1 MWEQKKAAVDACEEA
16 GLGIVLVP
24 VIARGINEDQV
35 GAILKYAVDRMPA
48 VRGVHFQPMSYF
60 GRYPEDPGSYRVT
73 IPKLLALIEEQTGG
87 MMKAEHFTGGNATNP
102 YCTFQANYLRREDG
116 SLSPLAHGESRRG
129 GASEQARKYV
139 EQQWSGAKTGSC
151 CCRENEP
158 ETQNCC
164 CGESTEQMRLDTS
177 SLDEFL
183 VKRHN
188 NTFAVSGM
196 LFQDAYNLDLARLRR
211 CYILETDSR
220 YGMVPFCAY
229 NLTDRRGEISV
240 PMKRTNLDGWIR
252 RQEGTQS
259 LGAGTDRG
267 DPASKAEYSF
277 KEGKGAGRLLWFSA
291 GPAGYAGGS
300 AQTAVH
306 HGKRPDPEGHRM
318 VLTSQS
324 GIERVRSQETSGTA
338 GKAKRVYYSAKDNE
352 RTVSFFAAGL
362 SELVFPGEKVMV
374 CMPFSGNR
382 GLGELI
388 AEAVGWLKG
397 IPLAAGT
404 GRSYGELLD
413 MLDFERPRVFV
424 GMPVPLLSLLRLR
437 PENSLERALVSA
449 DICPDTVK
457 KEIEARLGTRLYPHY
472 GSREIGLGGAVTCP
486 AFEGMHLRKMT

>member
-1 MWEQKKAAVDACEEA
+1 
-16 GLGIVLVP
+16 
-24 VIARGINEDQV
+24 
-35 GAILKYAVDRMPA
+35 
-48 VRGVHFQPMSYF
+48 
-60 GRYPEDPGSYRVT
+60 
-73 IPKLLALIEEQTGG
+73 
-87 MMKAEHFTGGNATNP
+87 
-102 YCTFQANYLRREDG
+102 
-116 SLSPLAHGESRRG
+116 
-129 GASEQARKYV
+129 
-139 EQQWSGAKTGSC
+139 
-151 CCRENEP
+151 
-158 ETQNCC
+158 
-164 CGESTEQMRLDTS
+164 
-177 SLDEFL
+177 
-183 VKRHN
+183 
-188 NTFAVSGM
+188 
-196 LFQDAYNLDLARLRR
+196 
-211 CYILETDSR
+211 
-220 YGMVPFCAY
+220 
-229 NLTDRRGEISV
+229 
-240 PMKRTNLDGWIR
+240 MKRTNLDGWIR
-252 RQEGTQS
+252 RQEGAQS
-259 LGAGTDRG
+259 LGREQIEEIQLRKLNILLKREKERGGFYGSLPDRL
-267 DPASKAEYSF
+267 DTLEDLR
-277 KEGKGAGRLLWFSA
+277 RLPFTTEKDLI
-291 GPAGYAGGS
+291 
-300 AQTAVH
+300 
-306 HGKRPDPEGHRM
+306 REGHRM

-388 AEAVGWLKG
+388 AEAVGRLKG

-486 AFEGMHLRKMT
+486 AFEGMHLRENDLIAEIVDEEGRVLPRGEWGELVLTSIEADAMPLIRYRTGDITRILPEPCPCGSAVIRLDRVRRRSRCPAMEKLDDRMFQYEEVVDYRMRMEGDTLYAEGYLRKDRADFPEELEGYPIRYRWKTVAMEDMPCYAGKRKITGMEKR

>member
-1 MWEQKKAAVDACEEA
+1 
-16 GLGIVLVP
+16 
-24 VIARGINEDQV
+24 
-35 GAILKYAVDRMPA
+35 
-48 VRGVHFQPMSYF
+48 
-60 GRYPEDPGSYRVT
+60 
-73 IPKLLALIEEQTGG
+73 
-87 MMKAEHFTGGNATNP
+87 
-102 YCTFQANYLRREDG
+102 
-116 SLSPLAHGESRRG
+116 
-129 GASEQARKYV
+129 
-139 EQQWSGAKTGSC
+139 
-151 CCRENEP
+151 
-158 ETQNCC
+158 
-164 CGESTEQMRLDTS
+164 
-177 SLDEFL
+177 
-183 VKRHN
+183 
-188 NTFAVSGM
+188 
-196 LFQDAYNLDLARLRR
+196 
-211 CYILETDSR
+211 
-220 YGMVPFCAY
+220 
-229 NLTDRRGEISV
+229 
-240 PMKRTNLDGWIR
+240 MKRTNLDGWIR
-252 RQEGTQS
+252 RQEGAQS
-259 LGAGTDRG
+259 LGREQIEEIQLRKLNILLKREKERGGFYGSLPDRL
-267 DPASKAEYSF
+267 DTLEDLR
-277 KEGKGAGRLLWFSA
+277 RLPFTTEKDLI
-291 GPAGYAGGS
+291 
-300 AQTAVH
+300 
-306 HGKRPDPEGHRM
+306 REGHRM

-388 AEAVGWLKG
+388 AEAVGRLKG

-486 AFEGMHLRKMT
+486 AFEGMHLRENDLIAEIVDEEGRVLPRGEWGELVLTSIEADAMPLIRYRTGDITRILPEPCPCGSAVIRLDRVRRRSRCPVMEKLDDRMFQYEEVVDYRMRMEGDTLYAEGYLRKDRADFPEELEGYPIRYRWKTVAMEDMPCYAV

>member
-1 MWEQKKAAVDACEEA
+1 
-16 GLGIVLVP
+16 
-24 VIARGINEDQV
+24 
-35 GAILKYAVDRMPA
+35 
-48 VRGVHFQPMSYF
+48 
-60 GRYPEDPGSYRVT
+60 
-73 IPKLLALIEEQTGG
+73 
-87 MMKAEHFTGGNATNP
+87 
-102 YCTFQANYLRREDG
+102 
-116 SLSPLAHGESRRG
+116 
-129 GASEQARKYV
+129 
-139 EQQWSGAKTGSC
+139 
-151 CCRENEP
+151 
-158 ETQNCC
+158 
-164 CGESTEQMRLDTS
+164 
-177 SLDEFL
+177 
-183 VKRHN
+183 
-188 NTFAVSGM
+188 
-196 LFQDAYNLDLARLRR
+196 
-211 CYILETDSR
+211 
-220 YGMVPFCAY
+220 
-229 NLTDRRGEISV
+229 
-240 PMKRTNLDGWIR
+240 MKRTNLDGWIR
-252 RQEGTQS
+252 RQEGAQS
-259 LGAGTDRG
+259 LGREQIEEIQLRKLNILLKREKERGGFYGSLPDRL
-267 DPASKAEYSF
+267 DTLEDLR
-277 KEGKGAGRLLWFSA
+277 RLPFTTEKDLI
-291 GPAGYAGGS
+291 
-300 AQTAVH
+300 
-306 HGKRPDPEGHRM
+306 REGHRM

-388 AEAVGWLKG
+388 AEAVGRLKG

-486 AFEGMHLRKMT
+486 AFEGMHLRENDLIAEIVDEEGRVLPRGEWGELVLTSIEADAMPLIRYRTGDITRILPEPCPCGSAVIRLDRVRRRSRCPVMEKLDDRMFQYEEVVDYRMRMEGDTLYAEGYLRKDRADFPEELEGYPIRYRWKTVAMEDMPCYAGKRKITGMEKR

>member
-151 CCRENEP
+151 CCGENEP

-196 LFQDAYNLDLARLRR
+196 LFQDAYNLDLARLRC

-229 NLTDRRGEISV
+229 NLTDRRG
-240 PMKRTNLDGWIR
+240 R
-252 RQEGTQS
+252 
-259 LGAGTDRG
+259 
-267 DPASKAEYSF
+267 F
-277 KEGKGAGRLLWFSA
+277 
-291 GPAGYAGGS
+291 
-300 AQTAVH
+300 
-306 HGKRPDPEGHRM
+306 
-318 VLTSQS
+318 
-324 GIERVRSQETSGTA
+324 
-338 GKAKRVYYSAKDNE
+338 
-352 RTVSFFAAGL
+352 
-362 SELVFPGEKVMV
+362 
-374 CMPFSGNR
+374 
-382 GLGELI
+382 
-388 AEAVGWLKG
+388 
-397 IPLAAGT
+397 
-404 GRSYGELLD
+404 
-413 MLDFERPRVFV
+413 
-424 GMPVPLLSLLRLR
+424 
-437 PENSLERALVSA
+437 
-449 DICPDTVK
+449 
-457 KEIEARLGTRLYPHY
+457 LY
-472 GSREIGLGGAVTCP
+472 R
-486 AFEGMHLRKMT
+486 

>member
-1 MWEQKKAAVDACEEA
+1 
-16 GLGIVLVP
+16 
-24 VIARGINEDQV
+24 
-35 GAILKYAVDRMPA
+35 
-48 VRGVHFQPMSYF
+48 
-60 GRYPEDPGSYRVT
+60 
-73 IPKLLALIEEQTGG
+73 
-87 MMKAEHFTGGNATNP
+87 
-102 YCTFQANYLRREDG
+102 
-116 SLSPLAHGESRRG
+116 
-129 GASEQARKYV
+129 
-139 EQQWSGAKTGSC
+139 
-151 CCRENEP
+151 
-158 ETQNCC
+158 
-164 CGESTEQMRLDTS
+164 
-177 SLDEFL
+177 
-183 VKRHN
+183 
-188 NTFAVSGM
+188 
-196 LFQDAYNLDLARLRR
+196 
-211 CYILETDSR
+211 
-220 YGMVPFCAY
+220 
-229 NLTDRRGEISV
+229 
-240 PMKRTNLDGWIR
+240 MKRTNLDGWIR
-252 RQEGTQS
+252 RQEGAQS
-259 LGAGTDRG
+259 LGREQIEEIQLRKLNILLKREKERGGFYGSLPDRL
-267 DPASKAEYSF
+267 DTLEDLR
-277 KEGKGAGRLLWFSA
+277 RLPFTTEKDLI
-291 GPAGYAGGS
+291 
-300 AQTAVH
+300 
-306 HGKRPDPEGHRM
+306 REGHRM

-388 AEAVGWLKG
+388 AEAVGRLKG

-486 AFEGMHLRKMT
+486 VFEGMHLRENDLIAEIVDEEGRVLPRGEWGELVLTSIEADAMPLIRYRTGDITRILPEPCPCGSAVIRLDRVRRRSRCPAMEKLDDRMFQYEEVVDYRMRMEGDTLYAEGYLRKDRADFPEELEGYPIRYRWKTVAMEDMPCYAGKRKITGMEKR

>member
-1 MWEQKKAAVDACEEA
+1 
-16 GLGIVLVP
+16 
-24 VIARGINEDQV
+24 
-35 GAILKYAVDRMPA
+35 
-48 VRGVHFQPMSYF
+48 
-60 GRYPEDPGSYRVT
+60 
-73 IPKLLALIEEQTGG
+73 
-87 MMKAEHFTGGNATNP
+87 
-102 YCTFQANYLRREDG
+102 
-116 SLSPLAHGESRRG
+116 
-129 GASEQARKYV
+129 
-139 EQQWSGAKTGSC
+139 
-151 CCRENEP
+151 
-158 ETQNCC
+158 
-164 CGESTEQMRLDTS
+164 
-177 SLDEFL
+177 
-183 VKRHN
+183 
-188 NTFAVSGM
+188 
-196 LFQDAYNLDLARLRR
+196 
-211 CYILETDSR
+211 
-220 YGMVPFCAY
+220 
-229 NLTDRRGEISV
+229 
-240 PMKRTNLDGWIR
+240 MKRTNLDGWIR
-252 RQEGTQS
+252 RQEGAQS
-259 LGAGTDRG
+259 LGREQIEEIQLRKLNILLKREKERGGFYGSLPDRL
-267 DPASKAEYSF
+267 DTLEDLR
-277 KEGKGAGRLLWFSA
+277 RLPFTTEKDLI
-291 GPAGYAGGS
+291 
-300 AQTAVH
+300 
-306 HGKRPDPEGHRM
+306 REGHRM

-388 AEAVGWLKG
+388 AEAVGRLKG

-486 AFEGMHLRKMT
+486 AFEGMHLRENDLIAEIVDEEGRVLPRGEWGELGLTSIEADAMPLIRYRTGDITRILPEPCPCGSAVIRLDRVRRRSRCPAMEKLDDRMFQYEEVVDYRMRMEGDTLYAEGYLRKDRADFPEELEGYPIRYRWKTVAMEDMPCYAGKRKITGMEKR

>member
-1 MWEQKKAAVDACEEA
+1 
-16 GLGIVLVP
+16 
-24 VIARGINEDQV
+24 
-35 GAILKYAVDRMPA
+35 
-48 VRGVHFQPMSYF
+48 
-60 GRYPEDPGSYRVT
+60 
-73 IPKLLALIEEQTGG
+73 
-87 MMKAEHFTGGNATNP
+87 
-102 YCTFQANYLRREDG
+102 
-116 SLSPLAHGESRRG
+116 
-129 GASEQARKYV
+129 
-139 EQQWSGAKTGSC
+139 
-151 CCRENEP
+151 
-158 ETQNCC
+158 
-164 CGESTEQMRLDTS
+164 
-177 SLDEFL
+177 
-183 VKRHN
+183 
-188 NTFAVSGM
+188 
-196 LFQDAYNLDLARLRR
+196 
-211 CYILETDSR
+211 
-220 YGMVPFCAY
+220 
-229 NLTDRRGEISV
+229 
-240 PMKRTNLDGWIR
+240 MKRTNLDGWIR
-252 RQEGTQS
+252 RQEGAQS
-259 LGAGTDRG
+259 LGREQIEEIQLRKLNILLKREKERGGFYGSLPDRL
-267 DPASKAEYSF
+267 DTLEDLR
-277 KEGKGAGRLLWFSA
+277 RLPFTTEKDLIR
-291 GPAGYAGGS
+291 
-300 AQTAVH
+300 V
-306 HGKRPDPEGHRM
+306 GHRM

-388 AEAVGWLKG
+388 AEAVGRLKG

-486 AFEGMHLRKMT
+486 AFEGMHLRENDLIAEIVDEEGRVLPRGEWGELVLTSIEADAMPLIRYRTGDITRILPEPCPCGSAVIRLDRVRRRSRCPAMEKLDDRMFQYEEVVDYRMRMEGDTLYAEGYLRKDRADFPEELEGYPIRYRWKTVAMEDMPCYAGKRKITGMEKR

>member
-1 MWEQKKAAVDACEEA
+1 
-16 GLGIVLVP
+16 
-24 VIARGINEDQV
+24 
-35 GAILKYAVDRMPA
+35 
-48 VRGVHFQPMSYF
+48 
-60 GRYPEDPGSYRVT
+60 
-73 IPKLLALIEEQTGG
+73 
-87 MMKAEHFTGGNATNP
+87 
-102 YCTFQANYLRREDG
+102 
-116 SLSPLAHGESRRG
+116 
-129 GASEQARKYV
+129 
-139 EQQWSGAKTGSC
+139 
-151 CCRENEP
+151 
-158 ETQNCC
+158 
-164 CGESTEQMRLDTS
+164 
-177 SLDEFL
+177 
-183 VKRHN
+183 
-188 NTFAVSGM
+188 
-196 LFQDAYNLDLARLRR
+196 
-211 CYILETDSR
+211 
-220 YGMVPFCAY
+220 
-229 NLTDRRGEISV
+229 
-240 PMKRTNLDGWIR
+240 MKRTNLDGWIR
-252 RQEGTQS
+252 RQEGVQD
-259 LGAGTDRG
+259 LERKQIEEIQLRKLNILLKREKERGGFYRFLPDRL
-267 DPASKAEYSF
+267 DTLEDLR
-277 KEGKGAGRLLWFSA
+277 RLPFTTENDLI
-291 GPAGYAGGS
+291 
-300 AQTAVH
+300 
-306 HGKRPDPEGHRM
+306 REGHRM

-388 AEAVGWLKG
+388 AEAVGRLKG

-486 AFEGMHLRKMT
+486 AFEGMHLRENDLIAEIVDEEGRVLPRGEWGELVLTSIEADAMPLIRYRTGDITRILPEPCPCGSAVIRLDRVRRRSRCPAMEKLDDRMFQYEEVVDYRMRMEGDTLYAEGYLRKDRADFPEELEGYPIRYRWKTVAMEDMPCYAGKRKITGMEKR